1 MAERYAR
8 RALAALAL
16 SAVLAVTVF
25 VTRAAAAEGFYLVT
39 PEEYARAQTGSRL
52 LSGVAPPEAAAPR
65 PPAGAPQIVVERPER
80 RTGLRSPL
88 AIALRF
94 EPAADAEVDLGSLAI
109 TYRVGFW
116 WTDITARLRE
126 HAVIEGNRV
135 TAEAARLPAGSHH
148 IRVEV
153 ADTKGRK
160 GARDIKFTVAED
172 VAAEAGGAYALAPIT
187 ASPACS
193 G

>member
-1 MAERYAR
+1 MTR
-8 RALAALAL
+8 RHAQRAPAALAL
-16 SAVLAVTVF
+16 SAALIVTAAF
-25 VTRAAAAEGFYLVT
+25 LTTAAAEGFYLIT
-39 PEEYARAQTGSRL
+39 PQEYARAQTGSRL

-65 PPAGAPQIVVERPER
+65 PPAGAPQIVVEQPER
-80 RTGLRSPL
+80 STGLRSPL
-88 AIALRF
+88 DIALRF
-94 EPAADAEVDLGSLAI
+94 EPAADAEVDLASLAI
-109 TYRVGFW
+109 SYRVGFW

-135 TAEAARLPAGSHH
+135 TAEDARLPAGSHH

-172 VAAEAGGAYALAPIT
+172 VAAAAGGAYALAPIT